1 MTPAEAASILRVSPD
16 ASAAEIEH
24 AYRVRARQCHP
35 DRIPNASRAEASAA
49 TAEFIRVAD
58 AREVLSHPHDYAAAG
73 PGRVP
78 FTAGPAAARP
88 TSSAPP
94 YEPYYFPPPRWF
106 AIVAWSAILPL
117 AIALSFTG
125 GPLPYSA
132 LDLLLRLVPLGVV
145 SVAFAITGRRGL
157 FFVLAFL
164 VAVSAIVTFVGA
176 SFGTLL
182 VLELLLVPVIGLA
195 LIGRRK
201 GRRATPA
208 R

>member
-16 ASAAEIEH
+16 ATAAEIEH

-35 DRIPNASRAEASAA
+35 DRIPNATREQASAA

-58 AREVLSHPHDYAAAG
+58 AREVLAHPHDYG
-73 PGRVP
+73 PNESPRAP
-78 FTAGPAAARP
+78 FTAGPAFRP

-117 AIALSFTG
+117 AIALSFSG
-125 GPLPYSA
+125 GPLPYSV
-132 LDLLLRLVPLGVV
+132 LDLVLRLLPLGVV
-145 SVAFAITGRRGL
+145 SVAFAVTGRRGL
-157 FFVLAFL
+157 FYVLAFL
-164 VAVSAIVTFVGA
+164 VAVSAVVTFISA

-195 LIGRRK
+195 LIGRRR
-201 GRRATPA
+201 GRRVVPT